1 MNKHSLGKAGFVL
14 ALTCLIQGAIARPV
28 EAQSGGDW
36 AEQVLSMVNKE
47 RAAAGLNTLRMA
59 PELRLSAERY
69 SKYMADA
76 NFFAHEGPD
85 GSTPKSRIEAA
96 GYSGAV
102 VWGENIAA
110 GQPDPQ
116 AVMTA
121 WMNSPGHRANIL
133 FPGFTEIGI
142 GVYRASG
149 TRYGVYWTQHFGSR
163 PGGGGASN
171 PGGGS
176 TTPPPPSTTPTLNA
190 ISPSQGAPG
199 TNVTLSGVRFGSTA
213 GSVSFSG
220 VSAPIV
226 AWSDQQIQVR
236 VPNGASSG
244 AVYVQTVNGTSNGR
258 SFTVLQASAPP
269 PSAPPP
275 AAPPAAPPAPSVGT
289 PVVTY
294 AYPTTVQP
302 GGRVTLYGRGFGQNR
317 GTVRLNNVSLTI
329 EYWYDTLISVTVP
342 NGASSGQLTVQT
354 AGGTAAAGTLTVL
367 RGSTPAPAPA
377 PTPTPNPPSGGSGAN
392 NGGMTPLPTNP
403 GTPAP
408 TARPIVRYISY
419 GYSAY
424 GRTMT
429 LHGSGFG
436 PRQATMQ
443 VGRLTLRVLSWTDT
457 QIVLLLPSGNYRR
470 NSSALTLPGG

>member
-1 MNKHSLGKAGFVL
+1 VNKRSLGKAGIAL
-14 ALTCLIQGAIARPV
+14 ALTCLIQGAVARP
-28 EAQSGGDW
+28 AQSQSLDSW
-36 AEQVLSMVNKE
+36 REQVLTLVNQQ
-47 RAAAGLNTLRMA
+47 RAAAGLNALRMQSNLQVA
-59 PELRLSAERY
+59 ADRY
-69 SKYMADA
+69 CQYMASA
-76 NFFAHEGPD
+76 NFFAHDGPD
-85 GSTPKSRIEAA
+85 GSTPKTRMEAA

-116 AVMTA
+116 SVMTA

-142 GVYRASG
+142 GIYQAQG
-149 TRYGVYWTQHFGSR
+149 TRYGVYWAQEFGSR
-163 PGGGGASN
+163 PGGGGAST

-176 TTPPPPSTTPTLNA
+176 TTPPPPSTTPTLSA
-190 ISPSQGAPG
+190 ITPSQGAPG
-199 TNVTLSGVRFGSTA
+199 DTVTLSGVRFGSMA

-220 VSAPIV
+220 VSAQIV
-226 AWSDQQIQVR
+226 AWSDQQVQVR

-244 AVYVQTVNGTSNGR
+244 TVYVQTVNGTSNGR
-258 SFTVLQASAPP
+258 SFTVLQATAPP
-269 PSAPPP
+269 PSAP
-275 AAPPAAPPAPSVGT
+275 PPAAPPAPSVGT

-294 AYPTTVQP
+294 AYPSSVQP

-342 NGASSGQLTVQT
+342 SGAASGPLTVQT
-354 AGGTAAAGTLTVL
+354 AGGTASAGSLTVL
-367 RGSTPAPAPA
+367 GSSMPGPA
-377 PTPTPNPPSGGSGAN
+377 PTPNPPAGGSGAS
-392 NGGMTPLPTNP
+392 NGGTTPLPTNP

-408 TARPIVRYISY
+408 TARPIVRYVSY
-419 GYSAY
+419 GYSAW

-429 LHGSGFG
+429 LQGSGFG
-436 PRQATMQ
+436 PARPTLQ

-457 QIVLLLPSGNYRR
+457 KIVLQLPSGNYRR
-470 NSSALTLPGG
+470 NSAGLSLPTGP